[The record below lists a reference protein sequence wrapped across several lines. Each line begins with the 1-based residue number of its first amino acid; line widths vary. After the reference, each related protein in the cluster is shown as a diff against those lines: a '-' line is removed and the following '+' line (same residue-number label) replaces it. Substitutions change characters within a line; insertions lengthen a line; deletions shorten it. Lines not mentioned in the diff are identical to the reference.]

1 MAMEITKTFTINAP
15 PAAVWAFLIDPQ
27 RVARC
32 LPGAAIGEKLDD
44 KTYTGTMTV
53 KVGPVSSS
61 YKGKVTFERLDAST
75 RTAEIRATGQDIR
88 GKGGADLNLTSS
100 LREVAPGKTE
110 VTAVSQVNI
119 TGLLA
124 QMGRG
129 MVQDVSDQIF
139 QIFSERMRGE
149 LETTPPRP
157 RRGRPRLRHRQRALR
172 QRWTSWRWEAP
183 PRDGPPVDWCAV
195 LPSGR
200 PSLSSSLC
208 CGSFFSAKRARESLR
223 RRHDPGCLRLPRT
236 QHPLR
241 GGGAAHEI
249 WRRRQ
254 GALRRPE
261 PAPAAQASARTG
273 EPPGGHRPHPRPRV
287 HQGGGGHA
295 AHRRPHPRIGAR
307 ALRAH
312 RQALPHP
319 PRHRAR

>member
-149 LETTPPRP
+149 LET
-157 RRGRPRLRHRQRALR
+157 
-172 QRWTSWRWEAP
+172 
-183 PRDGPPVDWCAV
+183 
-195 LPSGR
+195 
-200 PSLSSSLC
+200 
-208 CGSFFSAKRARESLR
+208 SAA
-223 RRHDPGCLRLPRT
+223 
-236 QHPLR
+236 
-241 GGGAAHEI
+241 
-249 WRRRQ
+249 
-254 GALRRPE
+254 
-261 PAPAAQASARTG
+261 PAPAPGTASASA
-273 EPPGGHRPHPRPRV
+273 PPASAAPALDVVALGGT
-287 HQGGGGHA
+287 A
-295 AHRRPHPRIGAR
+295 ARRAAGRLVRRPAFWAAVAVVIVVLWFLFFRSMSP
-307 ALRAH
+307 
-312 RQALPHP
+312 
-319 PRHRAR
+319 